1 MSRFMSERYKNLSA
15 YVPGE
20 QPTDMQYIKLNTN
33 ESPYPPSPMTIE
45 AVSKE
50 EVERLNLYP
59 DPSCKKL
66 KEVLA
71 QKHGVKSENIFVS
84 NGSDD
89 ILNFAFMAFG
99 GNGAIFPDISYGFYE
114 VFCELHGIDYRK
126 IPLKDNFEIDGA
138 DYFESDALVV
148 IANPNAPTGMFMAVD
163 KIEEIIKNNPDRVV
177 VVDEAYI
184 DFGGESCAPLAEKY
198 DNLLVVQTFSKSKN
212 LAGARLGFAVGNS
225 GLISDLE
232 KIKYSTNP
240 YSINR
245 LSMAAGIAAVESDEY
260 YQEKCKEIENTR
272 EFVSEELK
280 KEGFTV
286 TDSYANFIFAK
297 KDGIDGK
304 TFYEKMRENGVLIR
318 HFDKE
323 RICDYNRITI
333 GTREQMEEFLKVA
346 KKICK
351 EFGR

>member
-1 MSRFMSERYKNLSA
+1 MRERYVGLSA

-33 ESPYPPSPMTIE
+33 ESPYPPSPRTVD

-50 EVERLNLYP
+50 EAEKLNLYP
-59 DPSCKKL
+59 DPSCKRL
-66 KEVLA
+66 KAVLA
-71 QKHGVKSENIFVS
+71 KKVGVTSENIFVS

-99 GNGAIFPDISYGFYE
+99 GNGAVFPDISYGFYE
-114 VFCELHGIDYRK
+114 VFCELHGIDYKK
-126 IPLKDNFEIDGA
+126 IPLKENFEIDEK
-138 DYFESDALVV
+138 DYFKNDALVV
-148 IANPNAPTGMFMAVD
+148 IANPNAPTGLLLGLE

-184 DFGGESCAPLAEKY
+184 DFGGESAALLTLKY

-212 LAGARLGFAVGNS
+212 LAGARLGFAVGDS
-225 GLISDLE
+225 SLISDLE

-245 LSMAAGIAAVESDEY
+245 ISMAAGIAAVESSDY
-260 YQEKCKEIENTR
+260 YDEKCKEIEETR
-272 EFVSEELK
+272 EFVSKELK
-280 KEGFTV
+280 KEGFILTN
-286 TDSYANFIFAK
+286 SYANFIFAK
-297 KDGIDGK
+297 KEGIDGK
-304 TFYEKMRENGVLIR
+304 TFYNKLRENGILVR
-318 HFDKE
+318 HFAKD
-323 RICDYNRITI
+323 RISDYNRITI
-333 GTREQMEEFLKVA
+333 GTREQMEAFLSAA

-351 EFGR
+351 ELGR